1 MNRAARAPA
10 SSRALHETRAAHV
23 VAAIGVMAAAAAS
36 TSCTDPVY
44 DSQIQA
50 LGDEAPNVPTGD
62 LHRPGQPC
70 VLCHSSTGPASSRQ
84 FAIAGTVFTTLTP
97 PLKPEAAVEILMVDA
112 NGSSPKKPI
121 FSNAAGNFFVD
132 TQDWPELAFP
142 VKVQIYKQGL
152 RRPMVSHISREPSC
166 AGCHAIITKFNR
178 LTSVGPVYLSQ

>member
-1 MNRAARAPA
+1 MIRAFGFLGVLAIA
-10 SSRALHETRAAHV
+10 ALTA
-23 VAAIGVMAAAAAS
+23 
-36 TSCTDPVY
+36 SCTDPVY
-44 DSQIQA
+44 DAQIQA
-50 LGDEAPNVPTGD
+50 LGDEAPNVPAGD

-84 FAIAGTVFTTLTP
+84 FAMAGTVFNTLTP
-97 PLKPEAAVEILMVDA
+97 PLKGVGGVEILMVDS
-112 NGSSPKKPI
+112 NGSSPKNPI
-121 FSNAAGNFFVD
+121 FTNSAGNFFVD

-142 VKVQIYKQGL
+142 VKVHIYKEGL